1 MELHTLANKQSDRR
15 SGPDF
20 VSRLFF
26 WLAIAGWLLF
36 LLCLI
41 ITHYASPEL
50 DSGLVRYWHID
61 IRTYWRPTLTFWLEW
76 LLWGCV
82 VLSSISLVLNWFRLK
97 RRTDHLHLNI
107 VLLLLTSLGFLL
119 YIIRQ

>member
-1 MELHTLANKQSDRR
+1 MQLHTLGNKQPERR
-15 SGPDF
+15 TGPDL
-20 VSRLFF
+20 VCRLFA

-36 LLCLI
+36 LLSLI
-41 ITHYASPEL
+41 ITHYASPEM

-61 IRTYWRPTLTFWLEW
+61 IRTYWRPKLTVWLTW

-82 VLSSISLVLNWFRLK
+82 LLSSISFVLNWFRLK
-97 RRTDHLHLNI
+97 RRSDHLHLNI

-119 YIIRQ
+119 YILRQ